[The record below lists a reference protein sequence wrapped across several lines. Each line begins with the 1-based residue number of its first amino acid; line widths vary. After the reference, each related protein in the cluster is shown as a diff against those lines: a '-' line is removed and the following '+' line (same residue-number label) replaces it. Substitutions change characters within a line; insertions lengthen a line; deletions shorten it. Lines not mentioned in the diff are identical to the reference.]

1 MVCSCQ
7 FFFSRLTLWRFLFSG
22 GWDAHRACTTSMR
35 GEYVAMHDIDI
46 DGAEE
51 NICRNFV
58 DKLRMG
64 GKPEKLKKVGHRT
77 V

>member
-1 MVCSCQ
+1 
-7 FFFSRLTLWRFLFSG
+7 
-22 GWDAHRACTTSMR
+22 MR
-35 GEYVAMHDIDI
+35 GEYVAMHEIDI

-64 GKPEKLKKVGHRT
+64 GKPEKLKKVGHRN
-77 V
+77 VYRIEKL